1 MSETPNVPNP
11 EKPSVDEAHT
21 FEQTPNAE
29 PTAEP
34 VAPPAASSAQEAPL
48 ATNTD
53 SNPQPSHPDQGYQQ
67 PGHQQP
73 AYAQQPYAQPGYP
86 GGAEQ
91 KSKIAAGL
99 LGIFLGS
106 LGIHNFYLGFTGKAL
121 TQLLLSVLS
130 LGLLSPIIAIW
141 GLIEGILILTGS
153 QNFRADAKG
162 VPLRD

>member
-11 EKPSVDEAHT
+11 EKPSADGVHH
-21 FEQTPNAE
+21 FEQTPPVD
-29 PTAEP
+29 PTAAQAP
-34 VAPPAASSAQEAPL
+34 VYSAPAQG
-48 ATNTD
+48 TD
-53 SNPQPSHPDQGYQQ
+53 FNQQTGYPQQQG
-67 PGHQQP
+67 
-73 AYAQQPYAQPGYP
+73 YAQPGYAQTAYP
-86 GGAEQ
+86 AGGEQ

-121 TQLLLSVLS
+121 TQLLVSVLS
-130 LGLLSPIIAIW
+130 LGFLSPIMAIW

-153 QNFRADAKG
+153 QNFRTDAKG